1 MKKAFIL
8 LLLCIGTI
16 SLMGQ
21 KQDFTLDQL
30 KAPTMPAATIISSQI
45 NEISRPKSFKDL
57 EAALLNNYL
66 DSTNSLSIP
75 NNFALEGNPYLLSK
89 RPNFDYKEYLEN
101 KFADNL
107 WKDFSFSLA
116 STTNF
121 VLNDSVNTNAFGL
134 GLRTTL
140 LRGNVNKEVKDA
152 YEKALAFQLGNK
164 IIPGEVRNAID
175 YYRGQTQL
183 SENYSVENL
192 YKWLM
197 EIYQTI
203 VNHLRRIIWWN

>member
-1 MKKAFIL
+1 MF
-8 LLLCIGTI
+8 TT
-16 SLMGQ
+16 SLIAQ
-21 KQDFTLDQL
+21 KQDFSLDQL

-66 DSTNSLSIP
+66 DSANSLSIP

-89 RPNFDYKEYLEN
+89 RPNFNYKEYLEN
-101 KFADNL
+101 KFGDNI

-121 VLNDSVNTNAFGL
+121 TLNDSVNTNAFGL

-140 LRGNVNKEVKDA
+140 LRGDSK
-152 YEKALAFQLGNK
+152 
-164 IIPGEVRNAID
+164 R
-175 YYRGQTQL
+175 R
-183 SENYSVENL
+183 VE
-192 YKWLM
+192 
-197 EIYQTI
+197 ER
-203 VNHLRRIIWWN
+203 LREGIGD